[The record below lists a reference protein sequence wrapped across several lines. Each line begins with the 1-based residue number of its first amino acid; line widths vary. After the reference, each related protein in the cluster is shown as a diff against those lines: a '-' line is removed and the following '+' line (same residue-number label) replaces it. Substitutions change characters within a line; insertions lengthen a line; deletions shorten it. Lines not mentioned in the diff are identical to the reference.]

1 MVAALSGTRLS
12 VIVPVLNDAAAL
24 RRLIDDLKG
33 SGPEIVVIDG
43 GSDDDCMQVADSADQ
58 ALLAARG
65 RGTQMDAG
73 VAVANGEWLWFLH
86 ADTRLPD
93 NVVANLVEGLDRP
106 GWGFFAVRLDGASTA
121 YRVIER
127 AMSWRSAATGIA
139 TGDQGIFVHRELL
152 AAVGGVP
159 RQPLLEDVELCRRLR
174 RLAKPR
180 RLADRLTVSAR
191 RWERDGVVRTV
202 LVMWWLRLRYFLG
215 ADAEALAR
223 EYYG

>member
-1 MVAALSGTRLS
+1 MATRSFGTGIS
-12 VIVPVLNDAAAL
+12 VIVPVLNDAEAL
-24 RRLIDDLKG
+24 GRLIDELEG
-33 SGPEIVVIDG
+33 SGLEVVVVDG
-43 GSDDDCMQVADSADQ
+43 GSDDHSRDVANGADR
-58 ALLAARG
+58 ALLAPRG
-65 RGTQMDAG
+65 RGTQIDAG
-73 VAVANGEWLWFLH
+73 VAVSNGEWLWFLH

-93 NVVANLVEGLDRP
+93 NVVANLVEELDQP
-106 GWGFFAVRLDGASTA
+106 GWGFFAVRLDGASKA

-174 RLAKPR
+174 RLAKPHR
-180 RLADRLTVSAR
+180 IPNCLTASSR
-191 RWERDGVVRTV
+191 RWERDGILRTI

-215 ADAEALAR
+215 ADAVTLAR
-223 EYYG
+223 EYYK